1 MASLAAEHKPTVL
14 GIPGQVPIPYQ
25 LECTVVLLQSL
36 QQLEEASFAVAL
48 GTAARHDNG
57 HIVSMAASLALA
69 LRSGRSTLAV
79 AGVFGAGKTR
89 SLTFL
94 LAWLALTTHLKIA
107 VVHKE
112 NPAGRAITKLL
123 TAFDLGPDHQRY
135 FARPVSR
142 EEAETNTACTDY
154 DLRASDAAS
163 YIPGCHVVIVTTG
176 LVWDQKGQTHSTLNT
191 HVENVDLL
199 ISEEAQQDMDLKSAF
214 APTVP
219 RQPFFRLL
227 LGDPKQ
233 SPGGVADGQ
242 RAHRTLL
249 LKAPLGLRAPTTW
262 YMPHEIPG
270 VCHMLLRHGRGF
282 GLGDLEETAKVVGH
296 RPLGSSWF
304 RPEKVKATSPFAC
317 QLQSTYKDLSRVD
330 LDLPEGLLV
339 GLGYAA
345 TSPDSPLDFR
355 QAQTAAERSGVAN
368 PHCWSL
374 MLPTSARVA
383 QEVYEPLIGIQYPM
397 LCSRMGDTWQIG
409 TTSIREDHKI
419 ASGLRFAHWCH
430 ASPNVQAKQNPK
442 NDPTVR
448 VYQHIEDQ
456 LIKAGADTDDIL
468 ALTTTRDGALNL
480 RNYFAIA
487 GKKANAE
494 TAVKVAGATA
504 KHCIVIHG
512 LSTFLSGEGHNLD
525 YDQECFT
532 RANVAYSRAT
542 DLTILAC
549 PLNMQGMPGA
559 LQVLAALLHGV
570 QTIHTY
576 DSNKE
581 PDIVG
586 SLDLT
591 ATQVAQATTSF
602 QQALLP
608 HPMWL
613 GPLPVCLVEHHH
625 GKVRRLRLVLATI
638 THLTKAEINSLVEG
652 PYLPGGTVL
661 HDLVY
666 GYAVDASLE
675 PEWLVITDGQQPGHW
690 RLLHNSSGPGRRC
703 SVGSSLRYQP
713 TPSTRE
719 QRSAQDYTFE
729 ALHRVY
735 FYDAWRAQPVLDA
748 LDSDLILPSR
758 PGLLVHG
765 CYWPRQSL
773 PPDVLSVS
781 DRDPDNEEHEAQ
793 EGHSL
798 SSPAETDAAMAEE
811 ATQEVVSVHSSPS
824 ESPTIPSTEQPEDDD
839 AHMEDDDSASSS
851 SAEAGDCL
859 SNRPVLPDACPAQD
873 DMLAAGDDARSALP
887 PQNVDH
893 PSDSP
898 ISHSSESP
906 IKRRAGPKAHTGRAQ
921 PKKSRKSLAS
931 TSRQPLGSV
940 PEHEQPPATLDDLA
954 SRNAQRQEAPVCRNP
969 ETPPNRPGSAQERPH
984 AMTEIDIA
992 SDQEHAERGGTAAT
1006 DLQLE
1011 SEQRAMQ
1018 ILYDYQNAART
1029 TREAHGQ
1036 KVPLPSTQIYS
1047 DLPRE
1052 WPMARLAVSNK
1063 QINRLVRT
1071 FLWRRVTEQALHG
1084 SSFIDIPDKINQ
1096 AYIGDLLLISEAFA
1110 APLSNLFAFVKNG
1123 HPACPFIAQKQLA
1136 LYASPRFWQYGLL
1149 AFIARCCSFDNQH
1162 RDQGTGAAQTVEGKS
1177 QTTKEKDVD
1186 ALTFTRTV
1194 IMSFVRG
1201 MEHGEQMLPTND
1213 LFVYLPVQILP
1224 DLVTAMEQQGFKP
1237 AEVKGG
1243 YGYRPKEEGAEDNP
1257 LIVVGVHA
1265 KDIAYDRYP
1274 RMPTTSWAERAY
1286 SSGALD
1292 PSLGQAFSFPSL
1304 LQLRM
1309 RIEVPVWRDLATAR
1323 NPTADLPAEE
1333 DSASEDT
1340 GSAER
1345 SPRLALP
1352 VPVGMVETQADEADE
1367 ATEDEAMIAEPS
1379 YAFAKGYGRFGI
1391 GYTRLATALG
1401 NFEQGDIGAE
1411 SAVVAQW
1418 LTSGLRIAMSRTGWN
1433 LLSTRFSLTKV
1444 PGSVLSDY
1452 YRKGYPFTPKMADR
1466 PYNQYGT
1473 IHYSEEKWDQLC
1485 GWLTGNPT
1493 FRLQLASHKQALR
1506 DHMGYSQE
1514 TTDPSNKARRTDPP
1528 TEVGSSS
1535 TAAGSSWHS
1544 KPPPP
1549 PSPSGWSY
1557 GWWQ

>member
-1 MASLAAEHKPTVL
+1 
-14 GIPGQVPIPYQ
+14 
-25 LECTVVLLQSL
+25 
-36 QQLEEASFAVAL
+36 
-48 GTAARHDNG
+48 
-57 HIVSMAASLALA
+57 
-69 LRSGRSTLAV
+69 
-79 AGVFGAGKTR
+79 
-89 SLTFL
+89 
-94 LAWLALTTHLKIA
+94 
-107 VVHKE
+107 
-112 NPAGRAITKLL
+112 
-123 TAFDLGPDHQRY
+123 
-135 FARPVSR
+135 
-142 EEAETNTACTDY
+142 
-154 DLRASDAAS
+154 
-163 YIPGCHVVIVTTG
+163 
-176 LVWDQKGQTHSTLNT
+176 
-191 HVENVDLL
+191 
-199 ISEEAQQDMDLKSAF
+199 
-214 APTVP
+214 
-219 RQPFFRLL
+219 
-227 LGDPKQ
+227 
-233 SPGGVADGQ
+233 
-242 RAHRTLL
+242 
-249 LKAPLGLRAPTTW
+249 
-262 YMPHEIPG
+262 
-270 VCHMLLRHGRGF
+270 
-282 GLGDLEETAKVVGH
+282 
-296 RPLGSSWF
+296 
-304 RPEKVKATSPFAC
+304 
-317 QLQSTYKDLSRVD
+317 
-330 LDLPEGLLV
+330 
-339 GLGYAA
+339 
-345 TSPDSPLDFR
+345 
-355 QAQTAAERSGVAN
+355 
-368 PHCWSL
+368 
-374 MLPTSARVA
+374 
-383 QEVYEPLIGIQYPM
+383 
-397 LCSRMGDTWQIG
+397 
-409 TTSIREDHKI
+409 
-419 ASGLRFAHWCH
+419 
-430 ASPNVQAKQNPK
+430 
-442 NDPTVR
+442 
-448 VYQHIEDQ
+448 
-456 LIKAGADTDDIL
+456 
-468 ALTTTRDGALNL
+468 
-480 RNYFAIA
+480 
-487 GKKANAE
+487 
-494 TAVKVAGATA
+494 
-504 KHCIVIHG
+504 
-512 LSTFLSGEGHNLD
+512 
-525 YDQECFT
+525 
-532 RANVAYSRAT
+532 
-542 DLTILAC
+542 
-549 PLNMQGMPGA
+549 
-559 LQVLAALLHGV
+559 
-570 QTIHTY
+570 
-576 DSNKE
+576 
-581 PDIVG
+581 
-586 SLDLT
+586 
-591 ATQVAQATTSF
+591 
-602 QQALLP
+602 
-608 HPMWL
+608 MWL

-625 GKVRRLRLVLATI
+625 GKVKRLRLVLATI

-666 GYAVDASLE
+666 GYAADASME

-748 LDSDLILPSR
+748 IDSDLILPSR

-793 EGHSL
+793 EGHLL

-839 AHMEDDDSASSS
+839 AHMEDNDSASSS
-851 SAEAGDCL
+851 STEAGDCL

-898 ISHSSESP
+898 RSHPSESP
-906 IKRRAGPKAHTGRAQ
+906 IKRRPGPKAHTGRAQ

-969 ETPPNRPGSAQERPH
+969 ETPPNCPGSAQERPQ

-1011 SEQRAMQ
+1011 SEQRATQ
-1018 ILYDYQNAART
+1018 ILYDYQKAAGT

-1036 KVPLPSTQIYS
+1036 KVPLPSIQIYS

-1084 SSFIDIPDKINQ
+1084 SSFIDIPDQINQ

-1123 HPACPFIAQKQLA
+1123 HPACPFITQKQLA

-1162 RDQGTGAAQTVEGKS
+1162 RDQGTGAAQIGEGKS

-1186 ALTFTRTV
+1186 ALTFMRTV

-1201 MEHGEQMLPTND
+1201 MEYGEQMLPTND

-1243 YGYRPKEEGAEDNP
+1243 SGYRPKEEGAEDNP
-1257 LIVVGVHA
+1257 LIVVGVHT

-1274 RMPTTSWAERAY
+1274 RVPTTSWAERAY

-1292 PSLGQAFSFPSL
+1292 PSLGQAFAFPSL

-1352 VPVGMVETQADEADE
+1352 APVGMVETQADEADE
-1367 ATEDEAMIAEPS
+1367 ATEDEAMNAEPS

-1433 LLSTRFSLTKV
+1433 LISTRFSLTKV
-1444 PGSVLSDY
+1444 PGSVLSEY

-1473 IHYSEEKWDQLC
+1473 IHYSEDKWDQLC

-1528 TEVGSSS
+1528 MEAGSSS

>member
-1 MASLAAEHKPTVL
+1 M
-14 GIPGQVPIPYQ
+14 
-25 LECTVVLLQSL
+25 
-36 QQLEEASFAVAL
+36 
-48 GTAARHDNG
+48 
-57 HIVSMAASLALA
+57 
-69 LRSGRSTLAV
+69 
-79 AGVFGAGKTR
+79 
-89 SLTFL
+89 
-94 LAWLALTTHLKIA
+94 
-107 VVHKE
+107 
-112 NPAGRAITKLL
+112 
-123 TAFDLGPDHQRY
+123 
-135 FARPVSR
+135 
-142 EEAETNTACTDY
+142 
-154 DLRASDAAS
+154 
-163 YIPGCHVVIVTTG
+163 
-176 LVWDQKGQTHSTLNT
+176 
-191 HVENVDLL
+191 ENVDLL

-219 RQPFFRLL
+219 RQPFFRL

-270 VCHMLLRHGRGF
+270 VFHMLLRHGRGF
-282 GLGDLEETAKVVGH
+282 GLGDLEETAKIVGH

-419 ASGLRFAHWCH
+419 ASGLRFVHWCH

-591 ATQVAQATTSF
+591 ATQVAQATTFF
-602 QQALLP
+602 QQAPLP

-719 QRSAQDYTFE
+719 QRSAQGYTFE

-748 LDSDLILPSR
+748 PDSDLILPSR

-773 PPDVLSVS
+773 TPDVLSVS
-781 DRDPDNEEHEAQ
+781 DRDPDKEEHEAQ

-873 DMLAAGDDARSALP
+873 DMLAADDDARSALP
-887 PQNVDH
+887 PQDVDP

-906 IKRRAGPKAHTGRAQ
+906 IKRRPGPKANAGRAQ

-1011 SEQRAMQ
+1011 SEQRATQ
-1018 ILYDYQNAART
+1018 VLYDYQNAART

-1036 KVPLPSTQIYS
+1036 KVPLPSMQIYS

-1063 QINRLVRT
+1063 QINRLVRA
-1071 FLWRRVTEQALHG
+1071 FLWRRVTEQALYG

-1123 HPACPFIAQKQLA
+1123 HPACPFITQKQLA

-1186 ALTFTRTV
+1186 ALTFMRTV

-1257 LIVVGVHA
+1257 LIVVGVHT

-1304 LQLRM
+1304 LQLRL

-1333 DSASEDT
+1333 DSASEAT

-1379 YAFAKGYGRFGI
+1379 YAFVKGYGRFGI

-1401 NFEQGDIGAE
+1401 NFEQGDIEAE

-1535 TAAGSSWHS
+1535 TAAGSSWRS